1 MCVSIPA
8 IDWNVAMFEHTMAF
22 GTGDEFGTEHYDD
35 LMKAVDTLGVDH
47 PEWSCFDE
55 ESGEIYINRDAPID
69 SASFRDS
76 YHLTLDDEVSLPISD
91 THDAMV
97 AVVLSMRANYLIA
110 RDAEDPEDV
119 NWVIAPVDRS
129 KVAPWMLEDEGYQE
143 EMKYQQGPLFDKA
156 ALAYEEVYGEKP
168 L

>member
-1 MCVSIPA
+1 MYV
-8 IDWNVAMFEHTMAF
+8 HTMAF
-22 GTGDEFGTEHYDD
+22 GTGDQFGTKHYHD
-35 LMKAVDTLGVDH
+35 LMRAVDSLGVDH

-55 ESGEIYINRDAPID
+55 ERGDIDINCNAPVD

-76 YHLTLDDEVSLPISD
+76 FHLTLDDEVNLPISD

-97 AVVLSMRANYLIA
+97 AVVLAMRANYLA
-110 RDAEDPEDV
+110 AKDAEDPADV
-119 NWVIAPVDRS
+119 QWVIAPVDRS
-129 KVAPWMLEDEGYQE
+129 KAAAWMLEDEGYQE
-143 EMKYQQGPLFDKA
+143 EMEYQQGPLFDKA